1 MNVWT
6 QRALLAALICLL
18 AAAGA
23 AAWVYRTLWNAY
35 DSAQTQLQ
43 SRSERLDGVISAG
56 PDIEATLQSLRDN
69 IQPWLRP
76 DGEAAQNDTQ
86 QRLRELISASGNTLI
101 SSQVALEPAAEG
113 KLAAVRLTATV
124 GGDWAALARLMQN
137 LQTTMPP
144 LWVRS
149 ASFQR
154 DGANTGA
161 QGQKAR
167 ITLQLEAPLVPEKA
181 QP

>member
-6 QRALLAALICLL
+6 QRALLTSLICLL
-18 AAAGA
+18 AAAGG
-23 AAWVYRTLWNAY
+23 AAWGCRALWLRYDNAQ
-35 DSAQTQLQ
+35 SQLQ
-43 SRSERLDGVISAG
+43 SRSERLDGVISVG
-56 PDIEATLQSLRDN
+56 PEIEATLQSLRDN
-69 IQPWLRP
+69 LQPWLRA

-86 QRLRELISASGNTLI
+86 QRLRELISASGSTLI
-101 SSQVALEPAAEG
+101 SSQVALEPGGEG

-124 GGDWAALARLMQN
+124 AGDWTVLARFMQT
-137 LQTTMPP
+137 LHTSMPP
-144 LWVRS
+144 LWVRA

>member
-1 MNVWT
+1 MNAWT
-6 QRALLAALICLL
+6 QRALLTALICLL
-18 AAAGA
+18 AVAGT
-23 AAWVYRTLWNAY
+23 AAWGYRALWSHY
-35 DSAQTQLQ
+35 DGAQSLLQ
-43 SRSERLDGVISAG
+43 SRSERLDGVISVG
-56 PDIEATLQSLRDN
+56 PEIETTLTALRDN
-69 IQPWLRP
+69 LQPWLRAG
-76 DGEAAQNDTQ
+76 GEAAQNDTQ
-86 QRLRELISASGNTLI
+86 QRLRELISASGSTLI

-124 GGDWAALARLMQN
+124 AGDWTALAQLMQTLHGN
-137 LQTTMPP
+137 MPP
-144 LWVRS
+144 LWVRA

-154 DGANTGA
+154 DGSNTGA

>member
-6 QRALLAALICLL
+6 QRALLTLL
-18 AAAGA
+18 VGLLTAAGG
-23 AAWVYRTLWNAY
+23 AAWVYRSLWSHY
-35 DSAQTQLQ
+35 DSTQNQLQ
-43 SRSERLDGVISAG
+43 SRSERLDGVISVG
-56 PDIEATLQSLRDN
+56 PDIESTLQSLRDN
-69 IQPWLRP
+69 LQPWLRA

-86 QRLRELISASGNTLI
+86 QRLRELILASGSTLI

-124 GGDWAALARLMQN
+124 AGDWTALARFMQT
-137 LQTTMPP
+137 LHTTMPP

-167 ITLQLEAPLVPEKA
+167 ITLQLEAPLTPEKA